1 MSKATGAGDT
11 GDCKII
17 AISARIKVLREAV
30 GVSAAQLDRQ
40 TGLAAGTTGRL
51 ERGDQ
56 RVYGSHLYRIAQATG
71 VDVGWFYRE
80 SHDAPVEGTDPEHE
94 TQRLLDAYMR
104 ISDPGLKH
112 DVFELIETL
121 AKNPAN

>member
-1 MSKATGAGDT
+1 MSKASGTTDT
-11 GDCKII
+11 DGYKIN
-17 AISARIKVLREAV
+17 AIPARIKALRQAV

-56 RVYGSHLYRIAQATG
+56 RIYGSHLYRIAQATG

-80 SHDAPVEGTDPEHE
+80 GPVALVWGSTPEHE
-94 TQRLLDAYMR
+94 TQRLVDAYMR
-104 ISDPGLKH
+104 INDPGLKR

-121 AKNPAN
+121 AKSSAT

>member
-1 MSKATGAGDT
+1 MSKSSGTTGID
-11 GDCKII
+11 DSKINTI
-17 AISARIKVLREAV
+17 PARIKVLREAV

-80 SHDAPVEGTDPEHE
+80 SHDALVEGSSPVHE
-94 TQRLLDAYMR
+94 TQCLVDAYMR
-104 ISDPGLKH
+104 ISDPGLKR

-121 AKNPAN
+121 AKNPTP

>member
-1 MSKATGAGDT
+1 MSKASGTTDT
-11 GDCKII
+11 DDCKIN
-17 AISARIKVLREAV
+17 AIPARIKVLRAAV

-40 TGLAAGTTGRL
+40 AGWAAGTTGRL

-80 SHDAPVEGTDPEHE
+80 SPNALVGGSDPEHE
-94 TQRLLDAYMR
+94 TQRLVDAYMR
-104 ISDPGLKH
+104 INDPGLKR

-121 AKNPAN
+121 AKNPAP